1 MQSKN
6 TKIKRTESLESVMQR
21 LQRVVMAKRL
31 KTSKQREYVLALI
44 YNSKVHL
51 SPEEIALK
59 LKNDNKDSS
68 LSSVYRILQFLETY
82 GFVTT
87 IETDRSG
94 KRYEIAAKEH
104 HYHIIC
110 LDCGSIM
117 EFIDDDIRDKQIQ
130 IAKSLQCEPI
140 SDNLRLFVLCDK
152 CLNKKNIKQY
162 NSLTQC
168 NL

>member
-1 MQSKN
+1 MQSN
-6 TKIKRTESLESVMQR
+6 NNIKRTESLDCVMKR

-31 KTSKQREYVLALI
+31 KTSKQRECVLTLI

-59 LKNDNKDSS
+59 LKSENKDSS

-82 GFVTT
+82 GFITS
-87 IETDRSG
+87 IETDKSG

-110 LDCGSIM
+110 LDCGNII
-117 EFIDDDIRDKQIQ
+117 EFVDDDIRDKQIQ

-140 SDNLRLFVLCDK
+140 SDNLRLFVLCNK
-152 CLNKKNIKQY
+152 CNKKDKNIY
-162 NSLTQC
+162 NQLT
-168 NL
+168 